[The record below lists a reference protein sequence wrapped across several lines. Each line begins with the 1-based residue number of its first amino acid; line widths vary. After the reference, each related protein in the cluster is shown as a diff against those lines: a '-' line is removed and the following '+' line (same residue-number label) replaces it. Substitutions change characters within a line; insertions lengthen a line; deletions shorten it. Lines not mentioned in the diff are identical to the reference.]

1 MTVAGGDE
9 LLVDVVD
16 GVARVTLNRPQA
28 RNALSAGLRDDLVRV
43 VRECRADDDVRAVLL
58 TGAGGAFCAGMDLS
72 ASSAARA
79 GEPGFDQ
86 RSMAQALRS
95 GVHALVTDLWEM
107 DKPTVAA
114 VDGAAVGP
122 GAHLALA
129 CDFVLVHDR
138 SRFLWS
144 FSKIGLV
151 VDGGGAF
158 LLPRL
163 VGLPR
168 AKELVLLSEG
178 VTGAEAVTAGLAYR
192 CVEQDALL
200 PEATALATR
209 LAAGPTRALGLSKR
223 LLNRSFESTLAE
235 SLEAEATAQSLA
247 TGTADLIEGMT
258 ALRERRD
265 PRFTGH

>member
-1 MTVAGGDE
+1 MTPTGGEE

-16 GVARVTLNRPQA
+16 GVAQLTLNRPQA

-58 TGAGGAFCAGMDLS
+58 TGAGGSFCAGMDLS

-114 VDGAAVGP
+114 VDGPAVGP

-129 CDFVLVHDR
+129 CDFVLVHER
-138 SRFLWS
+138 TRFLWS

-168 AKELVLLSEG
+168 AKELILLSEG

-192 CVEQDALL
+192 CVEPDALL
-200 PEATALATR
+200 GEATALATR

-235 SLEAEATAQSLA
+235 SLEAEAAAQSLA
-247 TGTADLIEGMT
+247 TGTADLVEGMA
-258 ALRERRD
+258 ALREKRD
-265 PRFTGH
+265 PKFTGR